1 MGFVTKMVRDTELE
15 TESQSVDRVL
25 MTRVQGGDMEAF
37 ETLVDKYKRSVTAF
51 CFRFVPDSNEAE
63 DLAQATFVQVYRAA
77 ERFRLDGRFKT
88 WLFTIARNL
97 CLNEIRRRKSRP
109 SESLEG
115 ITEREEAG
123 SGVILQ
129 FRDLKTPE
137 PEILALRNELVA
149 IVKEAMDELP
159 EKQRTA
165 LHLFQEQ
172 GMSYE
177 EIGAIVGK
185 SLSATKSLI
194 FRAREAMKTR
204 IKPYL
209 VSGEWETL
217 ALGQEGGRGR

>member
-1 MGFVTKMVRDTELE
+1 MMVDTD
-15 TESQSVDRVL
+15 SDADGQAVDGAL
-25 MTRVQGGDMEAF
+25 MARVQSGDADAF
-37 ETLVDKYKRSVTAF
+37 EALVEKYKRSVTAF
-51 CFRFVPDSNEAE
+51 CFRFVPDCDEAE

-77 ERFRLDGRFKT
+77 RRFRLDGRFKT

-97 CLNEIRRRKSRP
+97 CLNELRRRKSRP

-115 ITEREEAG
+115 MTEREDGE

-129 FRDLKTPE
+129 FRDLTTPE
-137 PEILALRNELVA
+137 PERLALRNELVA
-149 IVKEAMDELP
+149 IVREAMEELP

-165 LHLFQEQ
+165 LHLYQEQ

-194 FRAREAMKTR
+194 FRAREAMKLR

-209 VSGEWETL
+209 ISGEWE
-217 ALGQEGGRGR
+217 AIAIGREGGAR

>member
-1 MGFVTKMVRDTELE
+1 MA
-15 TESQSVDRVL
+15 
-25 MTRVQGGDMEAF
+25 RVQSGDADAF
-37 ETLVDKYKRSVTAF
+37 ESLVDKYKRSVTAF
-51 CFRFVPDSNEAE
+51 CYRFVPDSDEAE

-77 ERFRLDGRFKT
+77 NRFRLDGRFKT

-97 CLNEIRRRKSRP
+97 CLNELRRRKSRP
-109 SESLEG
+109 SESLER
-115 ITEREEAG
+115 ITERNEGE

-137 PEILALRNELVA
+137 PERLALRNELVA
-149 IVKEAMDELP
+149 VVREAMEELP

-165 LHLFQEQ
+165 LHLYQEQ

-177 EIGAIVGK
+177 EIGTIVGK

-194 FRAREAMKTR
+194 FRAREAMKLR

-209 VSGEWETL
+209 VSGEWEAL
-217 ALGQEGGRGR
+217 AMGREGGAR